1 MKILALSCVA
11 MLSAGLIPAA
21 PLDIEGSLREL
32 KEAGEKNDPASVKK
46 LASEVSVQ
54 ARAASAEAAPA
65 DISDKDAWTS
75 RIARAREL
83 DLYTEY
89 AIYASAVQ
97 AEPAVMVDLLAT
109 LELQNPKSKYLED
122 AYAPYFVALTKS
134 GAAAKV
140 NAVAEKALI
149 NFPANTDVLLV
160 LADSAYQAKRYD
172 RAASLGTR
180 LVAAAGRRAKPEGV
194 AAADWEKK
202 KFGILG
208 HGYFVA
214 GMSFYLRNDFYNT
227 DKNLRPGLA
236 YMKGGDEATL
246 ANLLYCL
253 GVADYNLGRQTL
265 SKQLMLDGANYS
277 DQVAKMKS
285 PLAQQ
290 AWSNAHKIRAEA
302 EQMKH

>member
-1 MKILALSCVA
+1 MKILALSFVA
-11 MLSAGLIPAA
+11 ILSASLIPAA

-32 KEAGEKNDPASVKK
+32 KEAVEKKDPANVKK
-46 LASEVSVQ
+46 LATEVSVQ
-54 ARAASAEAAPA
+54 AREAFSEAVPANASE
-65 DISDKDAWTS
+65 KDAWKS
-75 RIARAREL
+75 RIDRAKDL

-89 AIYASAVQ
+89 ALYATAVQ

-109 LELQNPKSKYLED
+109 LEKQNPKSKYLED

-134 GAAAKV
+134 GAASKV
-140 NAVAEKALI
+140 NAVAEKALA
-149 NFPANTDVLLV
+149 NFPASPDVLLV
-160 LADSAYQAKRYD
+160 LADAAYQAKRYD

-180 LVAAAGRRAKPEGV
+180 LVAATGRKAKPDGV
-194 AAADWEKK
+194 AAADWERKK
-202 KFGILG
+202 SGILG
-208 HGYFVA
+208 HAYFIA
-214 GMSFYLRNDFYNT
+214 GMSFYLQNDFFNT

-265 SKQLMLDGANYS
+265 SKQLMLDGANFS

-302 EQMKH
+302 EQMRH